1 MKFLITE
8 NKLSQLIQHMIDHE
22 VKFLKTL
29 SDDLGTDIYDDD
41 FPHYNYIGNKVMN
54 DIMNIEKIEVISDDT
69 KLQGGKLNRVIVVPV
84 NVYYKSPKLGYI
96 DFSQILETIEEK
108 VKSLMGV
115 DVLIRKRHSIEVD

>member
-1 MKFLITE
+1 
-8 NKLSQLIQHMIDHE
+8 MIDHE

-69 KLQGGKLNRVIVVPV
+69 KLQGGKLNRVVVVPV

-96 DFSQILETIEEK
+96 DFSQILNSKGKMSSFLLFRMHPCLKIW
-108 VKSLMGV
+108 
-115 DVLIRKRHSIEVD
+115 LINHFYF